1 MSGFRQARH
10 PTVVGFVPASF
21 MPLISQM
28 HFIEIRPGSH
38 WNPTCKS
45 LGFTPEVTAIQFGI
59 HWDRARTP
67 STCGHVR
74 FRQHKG
80 RQCFRASVAYG
91 LRGLV
96 AGLRCRD
103 AAHVCHMPL
112 PPRLKAVAFAWG
124 LSRHAA
130 HPPVEKHSSAYSLLE
145 ERQGERSRE
154 RVLLPRTAFDVNQ

>member
-1 MSGFRQARH
+1 MSGFRQARR
-10 PTVVGFVPASF
+10 PTVVVSVPASL

-28 HFIEIRPGSH
+28 HFIEIRPGNH
-38 WNPTCKS
+38 WNPTCKY
-45 LGFTPEVTAIQFGI
+45 LGFTLEFTAIQFGI

-67 STCGHVR
+67 STCGHVGS
-74 FRQHKG
+74 RQHKG
-80 RQCFRASVAYG
+80 RRCFRASVACG

-96 AGLRCRD
+96 VGLRRRD
-103 AAHVCHMPL
+103 AAHVSHMPL
-112 PPRLKAVAFAWG
+112 PPRLKAVAFARG

-145 ERQGERSRE
+145 KRQRERSRE